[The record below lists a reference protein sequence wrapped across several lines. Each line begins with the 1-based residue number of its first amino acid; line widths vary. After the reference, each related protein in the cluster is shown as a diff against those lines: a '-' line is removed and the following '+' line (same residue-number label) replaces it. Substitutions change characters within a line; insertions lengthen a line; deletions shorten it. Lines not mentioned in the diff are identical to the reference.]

1 MEVWLWALCGLFAL
15 IILLLIL
22 KLYLMRKYADEI
34 CEAVTDRLAAESN
47 VLIDISSRDSRM
59 RRLADALN
67 LQLRRLRS
75 ERNRY
80 QQGDTELKESVTN
93 ISHDLRTPLTAICG
107 YLDLLS
113 QEALPEQA
121 RRYLGFIENRTT
133 AMKQL
138 TAELFRYSIVRSTE
152 TEQPEQLTL
161 NRVLEESLASYYAAM
176 CQKQITPVISIP
188 EQPVR
193 RCLDPTALTR
203 IFENILSNVLKYS
216 DGDLSV
222 IMDSDGKISFSNKA
236 ASLTPV
242 LTGQLF
248 NRFYTVETGRNST
261 GLGLS
266 IAKLLTERMGGQITA
281 KYQDE
286 TLSIQVWFPA

>member
-1 MEVWLWALCGLFAL
+1 
-15 IILLLIL
+15 
-22 KLYLMRKYADEI
+22 
-34 CEAVTDRLAAESN
+34 
-47 VLIDISSRDSRM
+47 M

-152 TEQPEQLTL
+152 T
-161 NRVLEESLASYYAAM
+161 VSY
-176 CQKQITPVISIP
+176 TH
-188 EQPVR
+188 
-193 RCLDPTALTR
+193 
-203 IFENILSNVLKYS
+203 LK
-216 DGDLSV
+216 
-222 IMDSDGKISFSNKA
+222 KISVFCA
-236 ASLTPV
+236 
-242 LTGQLF
+242 Q
-248 NRFYTVETGRNST
+248 
-261 GLGLS
+261 
-266 IAKLLTERMGGQITA
+266 
-281 KYQDE
+281 
-286 TLSIQVWFPA
+286 

>member
-22 KLYLMRKYADEI
+22 KLYLMRKSADEI
-34 CEAVTDRLAAESN
+34 CKAVTDRLAAESN

-121 RRYLGFIENRTT
+121 RRYLGFI
-133 AMKQL
+133 K
-138 TAELFRYSIVRSTE
+138 
-152 TEQPEQLTL
+152 
-161 NRVLEESLASYYAAM
+161 
-176 CQKQITPVISIP
+176 
-188 EQPVR
+188 
-193 RCLDPTALTR
+193 
-203 IFENILSNVLKYS
+203 
-216 DGDLSV
+216 
-222 IMDSDGKISFSNKA
+222 
-236 ASLTPV
+236 
-242 LTGQLF
+242 TGQRL
-248 NRFYTVETGRNST
+248 
-261 GLGLS
+261 
-266 IAKLLTERMGGQITA
+266 
-281 KYQDE
+281 
-286 TLSIQVWFPA
+286 

>member
-1 MEVWLWALCGLFAL
+1 
-15 IILLLIL
+15 
-22 KLYLMRKYADEI
+22 MRNSNFGFPRVPPTSSA
-34 CEAVTDRLAAESN
+34 AAAAAEP
-47 VLIDISSRDSRM
+47 SSK
-59 RRLADALN
+59 RRRIGD
-67 LQLRRLRS
+67 

-121 RRYLGFIENRTT
+121 RRYLGFIKNRTT

-193 RCLDPTALTR
+193 RYLEPTALTR

-216 DGDLSV
+216 DGDV
-222 IMDSDGKISFSNKA
+222 YKRQDRH
-236 ASLTPV
+236 SLTTSGPIDRHIP
-242 LTGQLF
+242 QRQ
-248 NRFYTVETGRNST
+248 NHN
-261 GLGLS
+261 
-266 IAKLLTERMGGQITA
+266 QH
-281 KYQDE
+281 
-286 TLSIQVWFPA
+286 